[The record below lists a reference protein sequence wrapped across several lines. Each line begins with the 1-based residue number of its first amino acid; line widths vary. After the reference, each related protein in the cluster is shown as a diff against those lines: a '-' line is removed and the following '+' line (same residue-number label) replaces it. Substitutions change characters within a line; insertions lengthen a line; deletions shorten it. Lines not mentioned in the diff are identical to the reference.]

1 MELAH
6 DTLRNVYQQQQL
18 NSDDNEG
25 LPLSDLE
32 TQVEMARRHVA
43 DIEDKQARTLGEN
56 PQIQLVH
63 KSVIDISVALQS
75 ASVI

>member
-43 DIEDKQARTLGEN
+43 DIEDKQARTLGEK
-56 PQIQLVH
+56 P
-63 KSVIDISVALQS
+63 
-75 ASVI
+75 